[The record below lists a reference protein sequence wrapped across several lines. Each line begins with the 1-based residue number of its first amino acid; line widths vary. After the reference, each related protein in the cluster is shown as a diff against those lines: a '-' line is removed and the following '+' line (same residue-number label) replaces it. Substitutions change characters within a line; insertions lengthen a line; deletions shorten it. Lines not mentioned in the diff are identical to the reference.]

1 MRFVVLFTLFFLHFS
16 LCAQEVEVDTTAL
29 VKDTSHSV
37 RKAVIYSAV
46 LPGLGQ
52 IYNHSAMPKGKKKAF
67 WKVPLIYG
75 ALGASGYFLV
85 SNELAKNELKQEYL
99 NRTEQGLYSTEWIQ
113 YDDQA
118 ILTLYNQHLTRRDLS
133 ILAVAGVY
141 ILQVIDAGVEVVV
154 NIMEVEELPY
164 SLNLKTKILF
174 FSSYK
179 DKGSVIHCYG
189 ITFLAKQ

>member
-16 LCAQEVEVDTTAL
+16 LCAQEVEVDTTSL
-29 VKDTSHSV
+29 EMDTSHSV

-75 ALGASGYFLV
+75 ALGASGYFLI
-85 SNELAKNELKQEYL
+85 SNELTKNELKQEYI
-99 NRTEQGLYSTEWIQ
+99 NRTEFGLYSNEWIQ

-118 ILTLYNQHLTRRDLS
+118 VLTLYNQHLTRRDLS

-141 ILQVIDAGVEVVV
+141 ILQVIDAGVEAHFV
-154 NIMEVEELPY
+154 NFDISEDL
-164 SLNLKTKILF
+164 SLRIQPTVFGRQTAGLQIQLNF
-174 FSSYK
+174 R
-179 DKGSVIHCYG
+179 
-189 ITFLAKQ
+189 

>member
-1 MRFVVLFTLFFLHFS
+1 MRFVALFSLFFTLSPLF
-16 LCAQEVEVDTTAL
+16 AQEAEVDTTVAL
-29 VKDTSHSV
+29 KDTSHSV

-52 IYNHSAMPKGKKKAF
+52 IYNHAAMPKGRKKAF

-75 ALGASGYFLV
+75 ALGASGYFLI
-85 SNELAKNELKQEYL
+85 SNELTKNELKQEYL

-141 ILQVIDAGVEVVV
+141 ILQVIDAGVEAHFV
-154 NIMEVEELPY
+154 NFDISEDLSMRIQPTL
-164 SLNLKTKILF
+164 LNRQTAGLRIQLNF
-174 FSSYK
+174 R
-179 DKGSVIHCYG
+179 
-189 ITFLAKQ
+189 